1 MKQFFKDFAVY
12 GIASVVGK
20 VAAILLMPVYT
31 SILTR
36 EEYGVM
42 ALITSCKGII
52 DLVSNLNIHSG
63 IARDYYETQNRN
75 SLVSTGFFSILLLSL
90 FVLCIGLSTTDFW
103 AYNVLKIDKRFLP
116 AFVLMLFSIPCGSLQ
131 SYFAILTRFNK
142 KSTLFAIGSIIQVLV
157 SILISIVGVVVLR
170 KGISSV
176 FFGLVV
182 SEVVATVFFAIVNKQ
197 FLSFSFDFTL
207 LKRALLFSIPTLP
220 AILAGWMDSSIGQIV
235 IGRFVSMESLGVYS
249 VALSFVSVFTLIS
262 NAFNN
267 VWSPYLYENYSK
279 DCFRSEVNKVF
290 RLLLVGVIYLS
301 VLLSLFSKELVL
313 LLSNNGY
320 VEAAKYIIMLCFPVC
335 VYLFF
340 PVGASGITISRN
352 TKYIGLSYMFGSL
365 LNLIMLLLV
374 VPRAGIIAVPL
385 CLAVSRVVTY
395 FGMYIVSERH
405 LQLNLPNYLFFV
417 LLILLCL
424 CYFIV
429 VKEVSLIIRVGI
441 MLLSTVCVLL
451 YFSKRNILTLNS
463 LLSRQKK

>member
-1 MKQFFKDFAVY
+1 
-12 GIASVVGK
+12 
-20 VAAILLMPVYT
+20 
-31 SILTR
+31 
-36 EEYGVM
+36 
-42 ALITSCKGII
+42 
-52 DLVSNLNIHSG
+52 
-63 IARDYYETQNRN
+63 
-75 SLVSTGFFSILLLSL
+75 
-90 FVLCIGLSTTDFW
+90 
-103 AYNVLKIDKRFLP
+103 
-116 AFVLMLFSIPCGSLQ
+116 
-131 SYFAILTRFNK
+131 
-142 KSTLFAIGSIIQVLV
+142 
-157 SILISIVGVVVLR
+157 
-170 KGISSV
+170 
-176 FFGLVV
+176 
-182 SEVVATVFFAIVNKQ
+182 
-197 FLSFSFDFTL
+197 
-207 LKRALLFSIPTLP
+207 
-220 AILAGWMDSSIGQIV
+220 
-235 IGRFVSMESLGVYS
+235 
-249 VALSFVSVFTLIS
+249 
-262 NAFNN
+262 
-267 VWSPYLYENYSK
+267 
-279 DCFRSEVNKVF
+279 
-290 RLLLVGVIYLS
+290 

-451 YFSKRNILTLNS
+451 YFSKSNILTLNS